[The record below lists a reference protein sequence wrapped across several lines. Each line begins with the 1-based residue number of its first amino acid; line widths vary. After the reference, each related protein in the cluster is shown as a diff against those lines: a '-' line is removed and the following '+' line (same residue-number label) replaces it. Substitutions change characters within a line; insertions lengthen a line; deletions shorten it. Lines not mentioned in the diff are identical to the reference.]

1 MHISIYVK
9 DVLMLLLMKK
19 IWSKLKLGKEQLNVN
34 FKDFLERIYLF
45 SSSECWLIWP
55 STSS

>member
-1 MHISIYVK
+1 MHINVYVK
-9 DVLMLLLMKK
+9 GELMLLLMKK

-45 SSSECWLIWP
+45 ECRLIWP